1 MKQSTSRKESNMSLL
16 EELEAL
22 ANRVDV
28 LAQSLCLS
36 VGVESDRHE
45 ATEIA
50 KAIRAF
56 IASSRE
62 EEKPRYRCEGCG
74 EWLDEKDVEG
84 IGTAIV
90 YHVRAVPDKNGDPE
104 PEQCGPVSI
113 PSASAGTEGP
123 GLCEAIERFRR
134 ERGVHKGPHYL
145 ATAENPDGTI
155 RTCAQCWEAYSKAED
170 DLDTAIAEGGKR

>member
-123 GLCEAIERFRR
+123 GLRKHAHSVIKGWVRFMTSKDDSECNAR
-134 ERGVHKGPHYL
+134 
-145 ATAENPDGTI
+145 ADTI
-155 RTCAQCWEAYSKAED
+155 CAQIFDAA
-170 DLDTAIAEGGKR
+170 LREGEKK